1 MTGVTTDA
9 ANATHFKPTTAGKL
23 TVKGVEDDSYTLTE
37 VKTDSAYTLL
47 KTPVQ
52 IVVSKNGTSVTAT
65 VDGKAVNM
73 AADGNSNSALVQLAV
88 INTRG
93 FDLPQTGGTGNWM
106 FPVIGLSM
114 LALCVAGIVLVA
126 KKKPEENS

>member
-1 MTGVTTDA
+1 
-9 ANATHFKPTTAGKL
+9 
-23 TVKGVEDDSYTLTE
+23 
-37 VKTDSAYTLL
+37 
-47 KTPVQ
+47 
-52 IVVSKNGTSVTAT
+52 
-65 VDGKAVNM
+65 M

-93 FDLPQTGGTGNWM
+93 FDLPQTGGRGNWM

-126 KKKPEENS
+126 RKKPTAE